1 MTENNFQQPQG
12 QAGGGKKN
20 VMVVKQTKNPGT
32 ALILTALFGPLGMFY
47 TTIKGGIIMMIINL
61 LLVFPTIGLITVI
74 TWPIQMIWVYRATV
88 NYNRKLMEEE

>member
-1 MTENNFQQPQG
+1 MTENNTQQPQG
-12 QAGGGKKN
+12 QTGGEKKN

-47 TTIKGGIIMMIINL
+47 TTIKGGIVMMIINL
-61 LLVFPTIGLITVI
+61 LLVFPTIGLITVV
-74 TWPIQMIWVYRATV
+74 TWPIQMIWAYRATV

>member
-61 LLVFPTIGLITVI
+61 LLIFPTIGLITVI
-74 TWPIQMIWVYRATV
+74 TWPIQMVWSYRAAV